1 MFAAK
6 VPGNILSS
14 RRNLLM
20 PVKPPSPT
28 PRKIGEYLSLK
39 KHNIQET
46 LDLQKT
52 LESLDT
58 IKLFGEILIENG
70 KITATELTL
79 ALDKQRVDVMKR
91 LPVFRSIPVRGLK
104 ALCSVMNDVFIGAD
118 KEFISQDSMGDC
130 LYILLTG
137 TARAYWVDEIAGRT
151 ELGTVEAGDI
161 IGEIDYFMD
170 GKRSS
175 SARSISSIHL
185 LQVKYRDLKEAF
197 KKIPMLAV
205 NFLEQLQYSNLRV
218 GEILNKSREA
228 ERALKSYQSFL
239 NLSEL
244 FDLRITIEE
253 LLVKNVTMA
262 SKIMEAERATLFLVD
277 EAAGQLWSRVA
288 EGSGVREIRIPIDS
302 GIAGWVAQ
310 NKTIL
315 NIEDAYN
322 DDRFNPDVDKKTGY
336 RTRSILCGPVIN
348 LQGELLGVV
357 QIINK
362 KIAQFSEQDE
372 KVFRILSQQ
381 IAISLDNFYLSK
393 KVMSNYEKVSVLL
406 DIANVAAQTMDLK
419 LLIPNLVNKISQI
432 LNSERASLF
441 LLNRATNELWSRAAQ
456 DLEISE
462 IRFPVSVGI
471 AGHVVMTG
479 KGRKINNVYEDPHFN
494 PAFDQQTGFNTHN
507 MVCVPVMNRFA
518 EVVGV
523 TQVMN
528 KRGGNFTDE
537 DQDLLQALSSQIS
550 MALENA
556 TLFDQVV
563 TMRNY
568 LDNIQQ
574 SISNSIVSLDS
585 NYRLVTANR
594 AFYAFF
600 QTPDGALLK
609 GKDFIELLGTENQS
623 LIDAVRG
630 IALSKLS
637 FIEFNMPL
645 VIPNGKQHIVNIN
658 AVPLFSE
665 TNEYDGT
672 VIVIENI
679 TEERRLKSTL
689 TRYMSKALVDKV
701 LSDQG
706 RQTLGGTRNKVTV
719 LFSDI
724 RGFTAMTEK
733 LTAVQ
738 TVDFINECFSLLAD
752 ILFKYDA
759 VLDKYIGDAIMA
771 VFGVPYERDDDAV
784 RAVRSAL
791 DMHTMLEKFNTL
803 RSEQGKDPVRIG
815 IGISTGEVL
824 SGNIGSEQRMDYTV
838 IGDDVNISAYL
849 EKKNKY
855 FGTKILISEA
865 TKREISGH
873 FTTRLLDEVIF
884 KGKIKPVRIYEVLGE
899 KSYCLAD
906 HEELFNQGF
915 ALYRKQKFRLAR
927 DLFGTRIDQDQI
939 CRVFWDR
946 CSILLKNPP
955 PPDWNG
961 VWVED

>member
-1 MFAAK
+1 
-6 VPGNILSS
+6 
-14 RRNLLM
+14 M
-20 PVKPPSPT
+20 PVRPRST
-28 PRKIGEYLSLK
+28 NRRKIGEYLSLK
-39 KHNIQET
+39 KKSIKEA
-46 LDLQKT
+46 LDLQKA
-52 LESLDT
+52 LEDRDT
-58 IKLFGEILIENG
+58 VKLFGEILVETG
-70 KITATELTL
+70 RVTAAELEQ
-79 ALDKQRVDVMKR
+79 ALDRQKLDIVKL
-91 LPVFRSIPVRGLK
+91 LPVFTSIPVRDLK
-104 ALCSVMNDVFIGAD
+104 MLSSMMEDVFIGED
-118 KEFISQDSMGDC
+118 KEFITQDSLGEH
-130 LYILLTG
+130 LYILLGG
-137 TARAYWVDEIAGRT
+137 TARAYWMDDIAGRT
-151 ELGTVEAGDI
+151 DLGVIESGGI
-161 IGEIDYFMD
+161 IGEIDYFFD

-175 SARSISSIHL
+175 SVRSVSRIHL
-185 LQVKYRDLKEAF
+185 LQVRYSDLKGAF
-197 KKIPMLAV
+197 KKVPMLAV
-205 NFLEQLQYSNLRV
+205 NFLEQLQRSNLHV
-218 GEILNKSREA
+218 GEILNKSHEA

-262 SKIMEAERATLFLVD
+262 SKIMEAERASLFLVD
-277 EAAGQLWSRVA
+277 KSAGQLWSRVA
-288 EGSGVREIRIPIDS
+288 EGSGMREIRIPIDK

-315 NIEDAYN
+315 NIEDAYS
-322 DDRFNPDVDKKTGY
+322 DDRFNPEVDRRTGY

-348 LQGELLGVV
+348 LEGELLGVV

-362 KIAQFSEQDE
+362 KVAQFSEQDE

-441 LLNRATNELWSRAAQ
+441 LLNKATNELWSKAAQ

-462 IRFPVSVGI
+462 IRFPVSMGI

-479 KGRKINNVYEDPHFN
+479 KGRKINNVYDDPHFN
-494 PAFDQQTGFNTHN
+494 PAFDQQTGFSTHN
-507 MVCVPVMNRFA
+507 MLCVPVLNRFA

-528 KRGGNFTDE
+528 KRGGDFTDD
-537 DQDLLQALSSQIS
+537 DQELLQALSSQIS

-574 SISNSIVSLDS
+574 SISNSLVSLDS
-585 NYRLVTANR
+585 GFRLVTANR
-594 AFYAFF
+594 AFYSLF
-600 QTPDGALLK
+600 QVSEGTLK
-609 GKDFIELLGTENQS
+609 GTDFIELLGAGNGS
-623 LIDAVRG
+623 FADAVRG
-630 IALSKLS
+630 VAASKLS
-637 FIEFNMPL
+637 FVEFNMPL

-658 AVPLFSE
+658 GVPLFNE
-665 TNEYDGT
+665 ANEYDGT
-672 VIVIENI
+672 VLVIENI

-689 TRYMSKALVDKV
+689 TRYMSKAVVDKV
-701 LSDQG
+701 LNDQDK
-706 RQTLGGTRNKVTV
+706 LGGTRSKVTV

-724 RGFTAMTEK
+724 RGFTALTEK
-733 LTAVQ
+733 LTAAQ
-738 TVDFINECFSLLAD
+738 TVDFINECFSFLTD

-784 RAVRSAL
+784 RAVQSAL
-791 DMHTMLEKFNTL
+791 DMHTMLNRFNGY
-803 RSEQGKDPVRIG
+803 RSAQGKEPVRIG

-838 IGDDVNISAYL
+838 IGNDVNTSAYL
-849 EKKNKY
+849 EKRNKQY
-855 FGTKILISEA
+855 GTKILISES
-865 TKREISGH
+865 TKEEIGDV

-884 KGKIKPVRIYEVLGE
+884 KGKMKPVKIYEVLGD
-899 KSYCLAD
+899 KNYRLAE
-906 HEELFNQGF
+906 HEQIFYRGF
-915 ALYRKQKFRLAR
+915 DLYRKQDFLGAR
-927 DLFGTRIDQDQI
+927 DVFGTHLDSDQV
-939 CRVFWDR
+939 CSVFWER
-946 CSILLKNPP
+946 CNIFLKNPP

-961 VWVED
+961 VWKED

>member
-1 MFAAK
+1 
-6 VPGNILSS
+6 
-14 RRNLLM
+14 M
-20 PVKPPSPT
+20 PSKPPST
-28 PRKIGEYLSLK
+28 NRRKIGGYLSLK
-39 KHNIQET
+39 KESIEQVLE
-46 LDLQKT
+46 LQNA
-52 LESLDT
+52 LRESD
-58 IKLFGEILIENG
+58 IAKLSGEILVE
-70 KITATELTL
+70 TEKVSADELRS
-79 ALDKQRVDVMKR
+79 ALDRQKIDIMKR
-91 LPVFRSIPVRGLK
+91 LPVFASIPIR
-104 ALCSVMNDVFIGAD
+104 ALRILSPMMEHVFIRED
-118 KEFISQDSMGDC
+118 VECVSQDGSGDH
-130 LYILLTG
+130 LYIVLDG
-137 TARAYWVDEIAGRT
+137 TARAYWLDDIAGRMD
-151 ELGTVEAGDI
+151 LGLLGPGDI
-161 IGEIDYFMD
+161 IGEIDYFFD
-170 GKRSS
+170 GKRSAS
-175 SARSISSIHL
+175 VRSITRVHV
-185 LQVKYRDLKEAF
+185 LQIKYSDLKQAF
-197 KKIPMLAV
+197 KKIPILAV
-205 NFLEQLQYSNLRV
+205 NFLEHLQKSNLHV

-262 SKIMEAERATLFLVD
+262 SKIMEADRASLFLVD
-277 EAAGQLWSRVA
+277 KAAGQLWSRVA
-288 EGSGVREIRIPIDS
+288 EGSETREIRIPIDK

-315 NIEDAYN
+315 NIEDAYS
-322 DDRFNPDVDKKTGY
+322 DERFNPEVDKKTGY
-336 RTRSILCGPVIN
+336 HTRSILCGPVIN
-348 LQGELLGVV
+348 LEGELLGVV

-441 LLNRATNELWSRAAQ
+441 LLNKATHELWSKAAQ

-462 IRFPVSVGI
+462 IRFPVSMGI
-471 AGHVVMTG
+471 AGDVVTTG
-479 KGRKINNVYEDPHFN
+479 KGRKINNVYADPHFN
-494 PAFDQQTGFNTHN
+494 PAFDQQTGFSTRN
-507 MVCVPVMNRFA
+507 MLCVPVLNRFA
-518 EVVGV
+518 EIVGV

-528 KRGGNFTDE
+528 KRGGDFTDD
-537 DQDLLQALSSQIS
+537 DQELLQALSSQIS

-568 LDNIQQ
+568 LENIQQ

-585 NYRLVTANR
+585 HFRLVTANR
-594 AFYAFF
+594 AFYALFEAAEGTLKNTDFF
-600 QTPDGALLK
+600 D
-609 GKDFIELLGTENQS
+609 LLGTGNNS
-623 LIDAVRG
+623 FADAIRG
-630 IALSKLS
+630 IAESKLA

-645 VIPNGKQHIVNIN
+645 TIPGGKQHIVNVN
-658 AVPLFSE
+658 GVPLFNE

-672 VIVIENI
+672 VLVIENI

-689 TRYMSKALVDKV
+689 TRYMPKAVVDKV
-701 LSDQG
+701 LNDQD
-706 RQTLGGTRNKVTV
+706 RQKLGGTRNKVTV

-724 RGFTAMTEK
+724 RGFTALTEK

-738 TVDFINECFSLLAD
+738 TVDFINECFSLLSE

-784 RAVRSAL
+784 RAVKSAL
-791 DMHTMLEKFNTL
+791 DMHAVLDTFNNW
-803 RSEQGKDPVRIG
+803 RMAQGKEQVRIG

-849 EKKNKY
+849 EKRNKQY
-855 FGTKILISEA
+855 GTKVLISES
-865 TKREISGH
+865 TKEAIGDV
-873 FTTRLLDEVIF
+873 FTVRLLDEVIF
-884 KGKIKPVRIYEVLGE
+884 KGKMKPVKIYEVLGE
-899 KSYCLAD
+899 KNYRLAE
-906 HEELFNQGF
+906 HEQIFDRGF
-915 ALYRKQKFRLAR
+915 DLYRKHDFLTAR
-927 DLFGTRIDQDQI
+927 DIFGTQLDRDQV
-939 CRVFWDR
+939 CRVFWER
-946 CSILLKNPP
+946 CNILLKNPP
-955 PPDWNG
+955 SSDWNG
-961 VWVED
+961 VWKED